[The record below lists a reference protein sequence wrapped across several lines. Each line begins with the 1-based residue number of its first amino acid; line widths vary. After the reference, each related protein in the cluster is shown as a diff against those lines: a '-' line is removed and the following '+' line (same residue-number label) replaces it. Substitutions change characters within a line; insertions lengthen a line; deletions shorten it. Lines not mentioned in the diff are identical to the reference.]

1 MFFYNAQGELG
12 VTSSGF
18 MAEEKILNLYG
29 YVPGFEA
36 AVAAPIEVVV
46 EESVVEQPFVEVVV
60 DEPIVEAPVVEEA
73 APVEKK
79 VSDLGTTDV
88 ILEIVKEEVLEVLED
103 PIVDSLGED
112 FEIDILTPPS
122 VNLEDVLV
130 DIEVPAPAEEIV
142 ASDEVMPEADDFV
155 SKFLGASEETES

>member
-1 MFFYNAQGELG
+1 MYG
-12 VTSSGF
+12 V
-18 MAEEKILNLYG
+18 I
-29 YVPGFEA
+29 PGFEQE
-36 AVAAPIEVVV
+36 VPVEEVVERLFV
-46 EESVVEQPFVEVVV
+46 EET
-60 DEPIVEAPVVEEA
+60 VVEEA
-73 APVEKK
+73 APVEEE

-103 PIVDSLGED
+103 PAVDSLGEN

-122 VNLEDVLV
+122 ANLEDVLV

-142 ASDEVMPEADDFV
+142 ASDEAMPEADDFV

>member
-12 VTSSGF
+12 MTSSGF
-18 MAEEKILNLYG
+18 MPEEKILNLYG

-36 AVAAPIEVVV
+36 PVAAPVKEVV
-46 EESVVEQPFVEVVV
+46 EEAVVEETVVE
-60 DEPIVEAPVVEEA
+60 EPIVEAPVVEQA
-73 APVEKK
+73 APVEKE
-79 VSDLGTTDV
+79 VSNLGTTDV
-88 ILEIVKEEVLEVLED
+88 ILKIVKEEVVEVLED

-112 FEIDILTPPS
+112 FEVDIASDVLTPPS
-122 VNLEDVLV
+122 ANLEDALV